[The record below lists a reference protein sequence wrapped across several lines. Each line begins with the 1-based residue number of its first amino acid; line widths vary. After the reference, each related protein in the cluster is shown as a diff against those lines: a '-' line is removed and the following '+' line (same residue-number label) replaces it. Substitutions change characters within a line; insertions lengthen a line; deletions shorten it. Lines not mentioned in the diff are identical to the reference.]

1 MLLEY
6 HEHDADGGV
15 AQSLWSLVFITG
27 KVEEKLLAQFCRV
40 DDEFCSG
47 RGNMSQV
54 CRSSRYLYLETITV
68 LYPHRVERRK

>member
-27 KVEEKLLAQFCRV
+27 KVEEKLLAQL
-40 DDEFCSG
+40 
-47 RGNMSQV
+47 
-54 CRSSRYLYLETITV
+54 SSFVMVVETCPKCAGQADTCTWRQLPYCTHI
-68 LYPHRVERRK
+68 E